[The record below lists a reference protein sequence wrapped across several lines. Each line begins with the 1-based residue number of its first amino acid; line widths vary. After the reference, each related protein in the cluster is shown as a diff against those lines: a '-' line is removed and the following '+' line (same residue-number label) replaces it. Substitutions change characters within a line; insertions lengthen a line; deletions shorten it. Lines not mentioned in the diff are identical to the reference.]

1 MNEEVQIMSLR
12 EQGSAHHADHTDGIL
27 PDINDPTAGQV
38 AIGLRLTSPQRS
50 G

>member
-12 EQGSAHHADHTDGIL
+12 EQGSAHHADHTDWIL

-38 AIGLRLTSPQRS
+38 AISGSWRLSRR